1 MLSITDMFKKSL
13 FIFCIVLGV
22 VDLTIGL
29 LGLGLNSALNI
40 FTGSFLV
47 TSSIIEL
54 RKKRAIKN

>member
-1 MLSITDMFKKSL
+1 MLRITDMFKKSL

-54 RKKRAIKN
+54 KKK